1 MSNHRCPKLASV
13 RHCQREQ
20 CGGGVLGE
28 GEKDALLFA
37 GQRGPQQSTA
47 LKTGPALGR
56 DWELVLEFGSDK
68 SGLREGWGRC
78 RLSMFCKAGDPSGR
92 KAAPLTSL
100 CWGVNAAE
108 EPSCHWCSLRRSRDP
123 APKAALLTPE
133 DSSPSPHPPP
143 QINNFLELGKV
154 REANPSPF
162 SKNKTWGHR
171 NACVPR
177 RPTGPC
183 SVSLPKF
190 YRKGKRITVY
200 EQLRRVYMVT
210 IVGKNK
216 ENCDAA
222 RLRDEEWGSCVMD
235 VEEEGLEILTS
246 PGVSSPVMPTAE

>member
-1 MSNHRCPKLASV
+1 MAAFGLGHKYIKNRTGNEKGTMSNHRCPKLASV

-37 GQRGPQQSTA
+37 GQRGPQQSMA
-47 LKTGPALGR
+47 LKTGPTLGR

-78 RLSMFCKAGDPSGR
+78 RLSVFCKAGDPSGR

-143 QINNFLELGKV
+143 QINNFSELG
-154 REANPSPF
+154 
-162 SKNKTWGHR
+162 
-171 NACVPR
+171 
-177 RPTGPC
+177 
-183 SVSLPKF
+183 
-190 YRKGKRITVY
+190 
-200 EQLRRVYMVT
+200 
-210 IVGKNK
+210 
-216 ENCDAA
+216 
-222 RLRDEEWGSCVMD
+222 
-235 VEEEGLEILTS
+235 EGQ
-246 PGVSSPVMPTAE
+246 GG